1 MRIRFHNRAIK
12 ALEKLD
18 EKDKERVRIKLKS
31 LTSTIEAQ
39 EIIPF
44 KDLDIKRLD
53 GEWKGFLRMCT
64 GKIRIIF
71 RINKEEGSLLVYEI
85 DYRGDVYK

>member
-1 MRIRFHNRAIK
+1 MRVRFRNRAIK
-12 ALEKLD
+12 SLEKLD

-44 KDLDIKRLD
+44 KDLDIKQLD
-53 GEWKGFLRMCT
+53 GEWKGFLRTRT
-64 GKIRIIF
+64 GRIRVIF
-71 RINKEEGSLLVYEI
+71 RINKEDDSLKLLRHSLFLV
-85 DYRGDVYK
+85 R